1 MQSGPITVP
10 RLNGEDAAPS
20 PTRGSL
26 TFSGLA
32 LHHYRLI
39 LACAVAGL
47 LAGLLYTLLVRP
59 TYMATATLTIDPR
72 GIQLMRKQSVVGG
85 IRFDDSTYPTHVTI
99 LKTKSI
105 ALSVIKSLDLTK
117 DPEFVGSPR
126 NIFQQALDLVF
137 GSTGKKDEPSQAE
150 LTERA
155 LAAFEKRRMITRV
168 ATSWLIRI
176 SFTSTDPEKAAKIA
190 TAIAEAYLSEE
201 LEAKHEAAYRASAW
215 MKEHVKDLREQA
227 QAAERAVADF
237 KEQNALIFTTQ
248 PDLTCAHEANTRETN
263 TRETNTRETNKRQI
277 QTACDPKCTDKDCRT
292 AGGQAGNTTQ
302 CARFRRAACAN
313 SGRATQV
320 NVATPGDGIR
330 PTTTSKLAANGE
342 LKPNVQW
349 NNPRPSPDGSLLEQ
363 DTLTEMT
370 TKLVK
375 GWTETAEAQ
384 ARDKQVHAV
393 LTENVDDPAL
403 ATAWNSRV
411 IAKLRS
417 EYGALARR
425 EALWANKYGANHQAV
440 VDLRMQMEAINRNLN
455 AEMRRIA
462 ETYKND
468 YEIARERDALAES
481 NLAEAVIE
489 AQRAA
494 RARAQLRNLESQ
506 AATSRSLYNLFIQ
519 RIGEAVPQQTFPF
532 NETRLVIPAVPPTG
546 KIQPRSKL
554 ILILSGWIGLICGFT
569 VAAGRDMAGTGV
581 RTSAEAEDALGV
593 KCIAI
598 VPRLKLSTAARSIG
612 MEPPASPEP
621 AAHPTMDPHYSL
633 AVTAPYSR
641 FAEAVRSMKLAIDLS
656 GPADHKVI
664 GMTSAFPNEG
674 KSTLS
679 ANFAQLIAA
688 SGSHVVLIDA
698 DLRNPSLSTVFA
710 PEPVA
715 TWSDVVANR
724 ANLDEALWREPGRD
738 LAFLSAGALP
748 GCPRSSTDMSNF
760 SALGKIIG
768 ELRRRYDYVIVDLPP
783 MAPIADVRA
792 TADFIDSYLCV
803 VAWNDTSI
811 LDLRHHFT
819 AAPEIYARL
828 AGVVLN
834 KADMSVIGRY
844 DHYDSI
850 SNDPKAYRS
859 TEAACA

>member
-1 MQSGPITVP
+1 MQSGPIAVP
-10 RLNGEDAAPS
+10 KLNGEDAAPS

-32 LHHYRLI
+32 LRHYRLI
-39 LACAVAGL
+39 LVCAAAAL
-47 LAGLLYTLLVRP
+47 LIGFLFTALVRP

-72 GIQLMRKQSVVGG
+72 GVQLMRKQSVVGG

-99 LKTKSI
+99 LKTKAI

-137 GSTGKKDEPSQAE
+137 GSSGKKDEPSQAE

-176 SFTSTDPEKAAKIA
+176 SFTSTNPEKAAKIA
-190 TAIAEAYLSEE
+190 TAIADAYLSEQ

-215 MKEHVKDLREQA
+215 MKEHIKDLREQA

-248 PDLTCAHEANTRETN
+248 PDLTCAHETN
-263 TRETNTRETNKRQI
+263 TRETKTRETDTSEPNKRQAR
-277 QTACDPKCTDKDCRT
+277 TGCNPKCTDKDCR
-292 AGGQAGNTTQ
+292 APGGQTGNNTH
-302 CARFRRAACAN
+302 CAKFGQAACTN
-313 SGRATQV
+313 KGRSTQA

-330 PTTTSKLAANGE
+330 PTATSKLAANGE
-342 LKPNVQW
+342 LKPNIQW
-349 NNPRPSPDGSLLEQ
+349 NNPPPSPDGSLLEQ
-363 DTLTEMT
+363 DRLTEMT
-370 TKLVK
+370 TALVK
-375 GWTETAEAQ
+375 GWTETAEAK

-393 LTENVDDPAL
+393 LTESLDDPAL
-403 ATAWNSRV
+403 ATAWNSRI
-411 IAKLRS
+411 IAKLRN

-425 EALWANKYGANHQAV
+425 EALWSKKYGTNHQAV
-440 VDLRMQMEAINRNLN
+440 IDLRMKMEAINRNLN

-468 YEIARERDALAES
+468 YEIARERDALVE
-481 NLAEAVIE
+481 NKLAEAVVD

-506 AATSRSLYNLFIQ
+506 AATARSLYNLFIK
-519 RIGEAVPQQTFPF
+519 RIAEAEAQQTFPF
-532 NETRLVIPAVPPTG
+532 NETRMVTPAVPPNG

-554 ILILSGWIGLICGFT
+554 ILIISGFVGVIFGFAA
-569 VAAGRDMAGTGV
+569 AAGRDIAGTGV

-598 VPRLKLSTAARSIG
+598 VPRMKLTK
-612 MEPPASPEP
+612 
-621 AAHPTMDPHYSL
+621 AAHPPTMDPYYSL
-633 AVTAPYSR
+633 AVTAPHSR

-688 SGSHVVLIDA
+688 SGINAVLIDA

-715 TWSDVVANR
+715 TWSDVIANR
-724 ANLDEALWREPGRD
+724 ASLDEALWRDPRHD
-738 LAFLSAGALP
+738 LTFLSAGALP
-748 GCPRSSTDMSNF
+748 GCARSSTDMSNF
-760 SALGKIIG
+760 SALGRIIA

-792 TADFIDSYLCV
+792 TADFIDAYLCV

-828 AGVVLN
+828 TGVVLN

-850 SNDPKAYRS
+850 SNDPKTYRS
-859 TEAACA
+859 AEAACA